1 MNREQSIKA
10 LKELGAEI
18 AKELGYDTVIY
29 EKRGAGPLWDSINLM
44 EKIEAQH
51 GDCSSC
57 VRFVRSD
64 MPKNQEYGD
73 EVTFEFRFSS
83 PKLLIDKRKTPEGT
97 LASIELSDWNSDNS
111 AIIDKEM
118 EKLGLKYGDDGYLK
132 KRNELE
138 EKYPLYTNNFSIS
151 ESQVFFGHHGDTS
164 TALGY
169 LNRLI
174 NGWEAKKNQN
184 IITGDEA

>member
-18 AKELGYDTVIY
+18 AKELGYDAVIY
-29 EKRGAGPLWDSINLM
+29 EKRGAGPVWDSINLT
-44 EKIEAQH
+44 EKLEAQY

-57 VRFVRSD
+57 VRFVRAD
-64 MPKNQEYGD
+64 MQNGQKYGD
-73 EVTFEFRFSS
+73 EVRFDFRFTN
-83 PKLLIDKRKTPEGT
+83 PRLLIDKRKTPEGT

-111 AIIDKEM
+111 TIIDKEM
-118 EKLGLKYGDDGYLK
+118 EKIGLKFGDDGYLK
-132 KRNELE
+132 KKRELE
-138 EKYPLYTNNFSIS
+138 EKYPLHTGNFSIS

-174 NGWEAKKNQN
+174 NGWESKKNQN